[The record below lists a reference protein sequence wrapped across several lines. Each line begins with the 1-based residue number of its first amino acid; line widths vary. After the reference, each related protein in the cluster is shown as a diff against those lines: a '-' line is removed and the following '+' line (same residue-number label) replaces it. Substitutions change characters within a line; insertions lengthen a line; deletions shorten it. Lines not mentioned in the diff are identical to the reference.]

1 MRFAVA
7 LFVALSL
14 VSPSS
19 WGRGEAPA
27 SRLTQSGQAIPEI
40 AVVDLPR
47 EARETLDLIEQGGP
61 FPRARDGA
69 AFGNL
74 EQRLPLKA
82 RGYYR
87 EYTVPT
93 PQVNHRGARRIVTGR
108 AGERYYTDD
117 HYQSFKRIKP

>member
-1 MRFAVA
+1 MRFAIV

-14 VSPSS
+14 VPSFS
-19 WGRGEAPA
+19 TGRGEVPVPGVTPSAP
-27 SRLTQSGQAIPEI
+27 AIPEI
-40 AVVDLPR
+40 GAVDLPR
-47 EARETLDLIEQGGP
+47 EARETLELIRQDGP
-61 FPRARDGA
+61 FPHARDGV
-69 AFGNL
+69 AFGNF

-93 PQVNHRGARRIVTGR
+93 PRMNHRGARRIVTGR

-117 HYQSFKRIKP
+117 HYQSFKRITP